1 MVKRAIL
8 PRMRRRWLP
17 LLLSIC
23 FLSPTLLGFDSTL
36 TITGCSKE
44 RGVTVWGIP
53 VRVMT
58 KRFAP
63 VESLKADGFVLLE
76 SGVRKALCGVV
87 HNREPSS
94 IGILLDRSGSM
105 GYRFNSLA
113 LATAGINQLLDTSSL
128 EDEYFLGYADD
139 GPNLRRSFTR
149 DLAMIRSGLQ
159 GGSKGKTSVVDA
171 IYSALQSMRGAH
183 HVNRALLVI
192 SDGYDNASTQTFGEL
207 ARLISDNPIPVFV
220 VVPVDPF
227 SRAAGAPSVAGT
239 EIAAQLDL
247 SRLADGSGGYLRTVS
262 SRKDMTSAMTA
273 LAATI
278 RSPYV
283 LYFEATGVGAD
294 RLREVAIRVTGM
306 HPAPILLYRGGR
318 RYTQ

>member
-1 MVKRAIL
+1 
-8 PRMRRRWLP
+8 MRRRWFP

-23 FLSPTLLGFDSTL
+23 LFLPTLLGFDSTL
-36 TITGCSKE
+36 TIPGCSKE

-58 KRFAP
+58 KGLAP
-63 VESLKADGFVLLE
+63 VESLKADSFVLLE

-87 HNREPSS
+87 HGREPSS

-105 GYRFNSLA
+105 GYRFNGLA
-113 LATAGINQLLDTSSL
+113 LATAGINQLLDTSGP

-139 GPNLRRSFTR
+139 GPTVRRSFTR
-149 DLAMIRSGLQ
+149 DLAMVRSGLQ

-171 IYSALQSMRGAH
+171 VFSALQSMRGAH
-183 HVNRALLVI
+183 HVNRALLVM
-192 SDGYDNASTQTFGEL
+192 SDGYDNASTRTFGEL
-207 ARLISDNPIPVFV
+207 ARLLSDSPVPVFV
-220 VVPVDPF
+220 IVPVDPF
-227 SRAAGAPSVAGT
+227 SRAGGGPSVPET
-239 EIAAQLDL
+239 EIAARMDL
-247 SRLADGSGGYLRTVS
+247 SRLANGSGGYLRTVS
-262 SRKDMTSAMTA
+262 SKKDMTSAMTT

-283 LYFEATGVGAD
+283 LYFEATGGHAD
-294 RLREVAIRVTGM
+294 RLGEVTVRIEGVSPT
-306 HPAPILLYRGGR
+306 PILLYRGGR